1 MHNNTLRYKTIYEHG
16 PGCPIYVTNYG
27 PSSPMY
33 KTHYKTIYEHG
44 PGFPIYVTNYM
55 VQVSSPMYITLYKT
69 ISQHD
74 PGCPIHITNYDPSS
88 PMYIITHSIKQFM
101 NTVQVVLQNPF
112 RNDFTIKTKLKNV
125 VLYEIYSVFFEGG
138 IILMSIDCI
147 YVTNYGPSSPIYI

>member
-16 PGCPIYVTNYG
+16 PGCPIYVA
-27 PSSPMY
+27 
-33 KTHYKTIYEHG
+33 
-44 PGFPIYVTNYM
+44 NYM

-74 PGCPIHITNYDPSS
+74 PGCPIHITNYDTSS

-112 RNDFTIKTKLKNV
+112 RNDFTIKKK
-125 VLYEIYSVFFEGG
+125 
-138 IILMSIDCI
+138 
-147 YVTNYGPSSPIYI
+147 